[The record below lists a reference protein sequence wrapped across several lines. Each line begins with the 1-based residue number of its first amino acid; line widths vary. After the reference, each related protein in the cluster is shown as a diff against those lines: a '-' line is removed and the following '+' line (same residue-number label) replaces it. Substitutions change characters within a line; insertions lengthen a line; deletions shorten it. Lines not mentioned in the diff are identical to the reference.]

1 MEAKTQALNNQNL
14 GKSFLQDHKR
24 TKNQASWNRERLFYF
39 YLFPGVVLYHHKQLL
54 IEKKSM
60 DKVLL
65 GKKSP
70 VDYRLILSSDNDQ

>member
-1 MEAKTQALNNQNL
+1 MEAKAQALNNQNL

-24 TKNQASWNRERLFYF
+24 TKNQASWKRERLFC
-39 YLFPGVVLYHHKQLL
+39 LFPGVVLYHHKQFL

-70 VDYRLILSSDNDQ
+70 VDYRLILNSDNDQ